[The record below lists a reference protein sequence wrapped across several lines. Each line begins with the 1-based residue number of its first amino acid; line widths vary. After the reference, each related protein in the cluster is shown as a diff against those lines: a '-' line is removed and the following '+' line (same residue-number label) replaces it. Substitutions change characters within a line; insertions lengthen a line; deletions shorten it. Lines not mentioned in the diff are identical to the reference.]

1 MMMALG
7 AYVFSVD
14 TAAYGSLRRSVEY
27 GWKSTPRVG
36 KRPMQEFVSRGDERI
51 ELSGVIYPDYR
62 GGIAQVDVL
71 RVQAGLGNPLPLV
84 GGDGR
89 VFGLWVVLAVDETQ
103 SEFDAR
109 GQARRIAFRL
119 QLARYGLSLGEY
131 ARRSGGRA
139 L

>member
-7 AYVFSVD
+7 GCVFSVG

-36 KRPMQEFVSRGDERI
+36 KRSMQEFISRGDERI
-51 ELSGVIYPDYR
+51 ELSGLIYPDYR

-71 RVQAGLGNPLPLV
+71 RTQAGPGKPLPLV

-89 VFGLWVVLAVDETQ
+89 VFGLWVGRRDSLA
-103 SEFDAR
+103 AR
-109 GQARRIAFRL
+109 FPGALNCAQA
-119 QLARYGLSLGEY
+119 
-131 ARRSGGRA
+131 
-139 L
+139 